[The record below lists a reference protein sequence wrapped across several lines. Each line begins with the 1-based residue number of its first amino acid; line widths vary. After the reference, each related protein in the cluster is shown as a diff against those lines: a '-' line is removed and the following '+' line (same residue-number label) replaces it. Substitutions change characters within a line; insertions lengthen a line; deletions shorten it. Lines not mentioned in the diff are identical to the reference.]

1 MSVRRVDGLLYA
13 GELFMG
19 QAQVDVVAVNKP
31 EELAPG
37 KKVLLLGTP
46 REIVPT
52 PEPREL

>member
-13 GELFMG
+13 GEVFMG
-19 QAQVDVVAVNKP
+19 QAQVDVVADKP

-37 KKVLLLGTP
+37 KKMLLLGTP
-46 REIVPT
+46 RET